1 MADMNQCN
9 FIGRLGRDPEI
20 RHLPSGGQVANFTIA
35 CSKKWRD
42 KQSGEQ
48 KEHTEWV
55 PVVCYGKTA
64 EIIGQY
70 ARKGGR
76 LRVTGEFQTRKW
88 QDKQT
93 GADRYTTEINASEI
107 QLLDGHGQGD
117 GGQGRDANNGGQQQR
132 QQPAQQRP
140 AAQQPARGG
149 NDLDDDIPF

>member
-20 RHLPSGGQVANFTIA
+20 RHLPSGGAVANFSIA
-35 CSKKWRD
+35 VGKKWRD
-42 KQSGEQ
+42 KTSGEQ

-64 EIIGQY
+64 EIVGQY

-93 GADRYTTEINASEI
+93 GADRYTTEINAGEV

-132 QQPAQQRP
+132 QQAPAQRQAP
-140 AAQQPARGG
+140 QQGGG
-149 NDLDDDIPF
+149 NGQFDDDIPF